1 MGHESRCSRSHLK
14 CHILGI
20 KDRSVRTLIRLW
32 LTLPCGRG
40 WKGLSQ
46 EIGIH
51 KGACVR
57 QCWTG
62 LLKPSVTVFTT
73 FIAAVI
79 RRYLSSDSKHSQCL
93 KHNHRAVRIKA
104 FFPVGAF
111 QKCWGFKISFWLDNK
126 HSTEEFLKPF
136 LKNCKAESYI
146 LLPSLREHLARWKK
160 CSHCLFIRH
169 FDALI

>member
-1 MGHESRCSRSHLK
+1 MGHESRCSPSHLK

-62 LLKPSVTVFTT
+62 LLKASVTVFTT

-104 FFPVGAF
+104 FFFLLVHFKSVEVLKYHFGWITNTL
-111 QKCWGFKISFWLDNK
+111 QKNFSNHFSKIVKQNLTFF
-126 HSTEEFLKPF
+126 FLVSGSIWPDG
-136 LKNCKAESYI
+136 KNAAIVYLSGT
-146 LLPSLREHLARWKK
+146 LMP
-160 CSHCLFIRH
+160 
-169 FDALI
+169 